1 MFLWCPGI
9 KETRRKKD
17 FWLQGFGIMAPSFW
31 LSVGSGKWIGRRSK
45 ARGKRDGNCERMREI
60 QVGHPTLLAKRMHSV
75 SGTLP
80 SRCSKS
86 CRQKATTQALHSLQP
101 KALNLKSIDTACSIA
116 HPKSTGTPN
125 LRFRVQGLAFP
136 IRCQIIIY
144 KPNGHTCASVAL
156 DSMIVTWSRNDTSQT
171 LNPES

>member
-9 KETRRKKD
+9 KETQRKKD
-17 FWLQGFGIMAPSFW
+17 FWLQGFGILAPSFW
-31 LSVGSGKWIGRRSK
+31 LSVGSGQWIGRRSK
-45 ARGKRDGNCERMREI
+45 AWKTRWKLRAYAGNTGRPPHPSCE
-60 QVGHPTLLAKRMHSV
+60 KHSV

-116 HPKSTGTPN
+116 HPKSTGTLN
-125 LRFRVQGLAFP
+125 LRFRAQGLAFQ

-144 KPNGHTCASVAL
+144 KPNGHACASVAL
-156 DSMIVTWSRNDTSQT
+156 DSMTVTWS
-171 LNPES
+171 